1 MQLNPFIVRPFVER
15 ALAEEIGPGDT
26 TGGFLLEGDEEADG
40 QIYAKDRFIVAGLPL
55 AEETFRVLDPASV
68 LVREVEDG
76 QRVEPGQT
84 LLRIHAKVWALFAGE
99 RTSLDFLQHLSAIAT
114 STARYIE
121 ILKPY
126 PRTRLTDTRKG
137 VPGMRVLQKYAVRV
151 GGGWNHLFGLHNA
164 ILVKDNHIK
173 IAGGVCPAIEKLRAK
188 AQHTFKIEVEVESLE
203 QVREALE
210 AGAEIIMLD
219 NMDMAAMQEAI
230 SLIGGRAMIEVSGGI
245 TEEKLERYA
254 QLGVDIISS
263 GAITHT
269 VKAVDISLDIGDIKP
284 SARREIGQKQELVA
298 GRR

>member
-26 TGGFLLEGDEEADG
+26 TGGFLLEGDEETDA

-55 AEETFRVLDPASV
+55 AEETFRVLDPTCRLERV
-68 LVREVEDG
+68 VDDG
-76 QRVEPGQT
+76 DWVEPGQS
-84 LLRIHAKVWALFAGE
+84 LLKIHTKVWACFAGE
-99 RTSLDFLQHLSAIAT
+99 RTSLDFLQHLSGIAT
-114 STARYIE
+114 ATNRYVK
-121 ILKPY
+121 ILEKY

-164 ILVKDNHIK
+164 ILIKDNHLK
-173 IAGGVCPAIEKLRAK
+173 VAGGVKPAVEKLRSR
-188 AQHTFKIEVEVESLE
+188 AQHTFKIEIEVESLD

-210 AGAEIIMLD
+210 VGCEIIMLD
-219 NMDMAAMQEAI
+219 NMTFDDMRAAIDM
-230 SLIGGRAMIEVSGGI
+230 IGGRALVEVSGGI

-269 VKAVDISLDIGDIKP
+269 VKAVDISLDVGDIKP
-284 SARREIGQKQELVA
+284 SARRQIAEAVA
-298 GRR
+298 AH

>member
-1 MQLNPFIVRPFVER
+1 MLLNSFIVRPFVER

-26 TGGFLLEGDEEADG
+26 TGGFLLVGDEEADG
-40 QIYAKDRFIVAGLPL
+40 QIYAKASFVVAGLPL
-55 AEETFRVLDPASV
+55 AEETFRMLDPTAT
-68 LVREVEDG
+68 LTREVEDG

-84 LLRIHAKVWALFAGE
+84 LLRIHAKAWALFAGE

-114 STARYIE
+114 STARYVE

-137 VPGMRVLQKYAVRV
+137 VPGMRALQKYAVRV

-173 IAGGVCPAIEKLRAK
+173 IAGGVKPAVEQLRAR

-210 AGAEIIMLD
+210 AQAEIIMLD
-219 NMDMAAMQEAI
+219 NMDFETMAEAI
-230 SLIGGRAMIEVSGGI
+230 RMIGGQALVEVSGGI
-245 TEEKLERYA
+245 TDEKLERYA

-269 VKAVDISLDIGDIKP
+269 IKVPDISLDIGEIKP
-284 SARREIGQKQELVA
+284 SAQRQIAEQRQMA
-298 GRR
+298 GVR

>member
-1 MQLNPFIVRPFVER
+1 
-15 ALAEEIGPGDT
+15 
-26 TGGFLLEGDEEADG
+26 TGGFLLEGDEEADA
-40 QIYAKDRFIVAGLPL
+40 QIYAKERFVVAGLPL
-55 AEETFRVLDPASV
+55 AEETFRVLDPTSV

-76 QRVEPGQT
+76 QWVEPGQT
-84 LLRIHAKVWALFAGE
+84 LLRIHARVWALFAGE

-114 STARYIE
+114 STARYVE

-164 ILVKDNHIK
+164 VLIKDNHIK
-173 IAGGVCPAIEKLRAK
+173 VAGGVKQAIDTIRSR
-188 AQHTFKIEVEVESLE
+188 AQHTFKVEVEVESLE
-203 QVREALE
+203 QVREALA

-219 NMDMAAMQEAI
+219 NMDMSAMQQAI
-230 SLIGGRAMIEVSGGI
+230 ELIGDRAMVEVSGGI

-254 QLGVDIISS
+254 KLGVDIISS

-269 VKAVDISLDIGDIKP
+269 VKAVDISLDIGEIKP
-284 SARREIGQKQELVA
+284 SAQRLIAEQRQAA
-298 GRR
+298 GVR

>member
-26 TGGFLLEGDEEADG
+26 TGGFLLEGDEETDA
-40 QIYAKDRFIVAGLPL
+40 QIYAKDRFVVAGLPL
-55 AEETFRVLDPASV
+55 AEETFRVLDPAGR
-68 LVREVEDG
+68 LARLFEDG
-76 QRVEPGQT
+76 DWVEPGQS
-84 LLRIHAKVWALFAGE
+84 LLKIHTKVWACFAGE
-99 RTSLDFLQHLSAIAT
+99 RTSLDFLQHLSGIAT
-114 STARYIE
+114 ATARYVK
-121 ILKPY
+121 ILEKY

-164 ILVKDNHIK
+164 ILIKDNHLK
-173 IAGGVCPAIEKLRAK
+173 VAGGVKPAVEKLRSR
-188 AQHTFKIEVEVESLE
+188 AQHTFKIEIEVESLD

-210 AGAEIIMLD
+210 VGCEIIMLD
-219 NMDMAAMQEAI
+219 NMTFDDMRTAI
-230 SLIGGRAMIEVSGGI
+230 DLIGGRAMVEVSGGI

-269 VKAVDISLDIGDIKP
+269 VKAVDISLDVGDVKP
-284 SARREIGQKQELVA
+284 SARRQIAEAVA
-298 GRR
+298 AR